1 MRLPFPR
8 SGADHGRPAPA
19 HPAHAGAARAQSP
32 LHRFNAAAPAAA
44 RSTLLA
50 CCGSR
55 RWAHRLEE
63 HRPYPDTES
72 LLAAADEAGYD
83 MTHADLTEALGAE
96 SAYHPPTEGP
106 GALAAHTALRAGHAA
121 YADRFG
127 HAFIVHL
134 DDFRPEERLDQAL
147 AGIRARLANDA
158 DEERA
163 VSAEELRRLTR
174 SRLARLLT
182 APRAGAARI

>member
-8 SGADHGRPAPA
+8 SGADHGRPATPHTGPA
-19 HPAHAGAARAQSP
+19 RGASSP

-44 RSTLLA
+44 RNMLLA

-55 RWAHRLEE
+55 RWAHRLAV
-63 HRPYPDTES
+63 HRPYPDTDA

-83 MTHADLTEALGAE
+83 MTHADLTEALTAE
-96 SAYHPPTEGP
+96 SAYHPPTDGP
-106 GALAAHTALRAGHAA
+106 GALAATTALRAGHAA

-147 AGIRARLANDA
+147 AGIRARLTNDA

-163 VSAEELRRLTR
+163 VAAEELRQLARA
-174 SRLARLLT
+174 RLARLLT
-182 APRAGAARI
+182 APRAGATRP